1 MPRTTK
7 FGTVREKNGHRG
19 RGDRRIDDPTE
30 SAFCTPVGG
39 ATVASSGDD
48 DDDIAG
54 LGGGRRRRVV
64 RAAGGVDPLADLELR
79 MWDFAQCDPKRCTG
93 AKLAR
98 RGVVRPMPL
107 KRPFRGIVLSPN
119 GTVSVSPADRH
130 ILDDLVSL
138 YSSLVRL
145 YRRERGEFRGTRDDS
160 VEPNTHRTRHSLAH
174 FFSRPVLS
182 LRCK

>member
-30 SAFCTPVGG
+30 SAFCMPVST
-39 ATVASSGDD
+39 TVASSGDD
-48 DDDIAG
+48 DDIAG
-54 LGGGRRRRVV
+54 LTGRRRVV
-64 RAAGGVDPLADLELR
+64 KAGEVDPLADLDLR

-98 RGVVRPMPL
+98 RGVFRPMPL

-130 ILDDLVSL
+130 ILDDLVSS
-138 YSSLVRL
+138 YSSLVR
-145 YRRERGEFRGTRDDS
+145 YIGERGEFRGTRDTL
-160 VEPNTHRTRHSLAH
+160 EFTNTHRTRHSLAH
-174 FFSRPVLS
+174 SLS
-182 LRCK
+182 LSLSLLSSSV

>member
-1 MPRTTK
+1 M
-7 FGTVREKNGHRG
+7 
-19 RGDRRIDDPTE
+19 
-30 SAFCTPVGG
+30 PVG
-39 ATVASSGDD
+39 AVASSGD

-54 LGGGRRRRVV
+54 LGGRRRVV

-98 RGVVRPMPL
+98 RGVFRPMPL

-145 YRRERGEFRGTRDDS
+145 YRRERGEFRGDKR
-160 VEPNTHRTRHSLAH
+160 
-174 FFSRPVLS
+174 
-182 LRCK
+182 

>member
-7 FGTVREKNGHRG
+7 FGTTVREKNGHRG

-30 SAFCTPVGG
+30 SAFCMPVG
-39 ATVASSGDD
+39 AVASSGD

-54 LGGGRRRRVV
+54 LGGRRRVV
-64 RAAGGVDPLADLELR
+64 EAGEVDPLADLELR

-98 RGVVRPMPL
+98 RGVFRPMPL